1 MRWNPIQGFRILT
14 FRKEMQMSLKGNLS
28 TPNAITLINF
38 VWMTVVTGMLTATA
52 VLYDNSLAADG
63 LTASK
68 ASITAARYYDMGYSR
83 QQ

>member
-1 MRWNPIQGFRILT
+1 
-14 FRKEMQMSLKGNLS
+14 MSLKGNLS

-52 VLYDNSLAADG
+52 VLYDNSRDG
-63 LTASK
+63 GVTASRT
-68 ASITAARYYDMGYSR
+68 SETAARYYDMGYS

>member
-1 MRWNPIQGFRILT
+1 
-14 FRKEMQMSLKGNLS
+14 MSLKGNLS

-52 VLYDNSLAADG
+52 VLYDNRTDG
-63 LTASK
+63 VSTPK
-68 ASITAARYYDMGYSR
+68 PSITAAHYYDYRDMGFSR

>member
-1 MRWNPIQGFRILT
+1 MEWNQTQGFRILT

-52 VLYDNSLAADG
+52 VLYDNTRADG